1 MSDEQTT
8 ERDEQEQ
15 EQDEQRDD
23 EERDD
28 EKQASGD
35 SGDEEK
41 SDNEKLEEEYERAKQ
56 EVKDLE
62 DDPPQKL
69 EDWPKGKAMYETFG
83 GGDGEHGY
91 HEGPEMNLGPD
102 SLRHRDDGSVEVKGE
117 KVDNAEDYKGEPIP
131 GGPTDPDS
139 PNQDSDKAAPGDSS
153 TADEEG
159 SEEDAD
165 GSDDSDDER
174 AEGRGQSDES
184 GESGDER

>member
-15 EQDEQRDD
+15 DDQRDD

-28 EKQASGD
+28 EEQASSESGD
-35 SGDEEK
+35 GDDEKPDEEK
-41 SDNEKLEEEYERAKQ
+41 SENELLEEKYEQAKQ

-69 EDWPKGKAMYETFG
+69 EDWPTGKAMYETFG

-102 SLRHRDDGSVEVKGE
+102 SLRHFDDGSVEVKGE
-117 KVDNAEDYKGEPIP
+117 KVDDAEKYKGEPIP
-131 GGPTDPDS
+131 GGPTDPES
-139 PNQDSDKAAPGDSS
+139 ANQKSDKAAPEDSS

-165 GSDDSDDER
+165 GSDDEK
-174 AEGRGQSDES
+174 AEGRGQTDES
-184 GESGDER
+184 DD

>member
-15 EQDEQRDD
+15 DDQRDD

-28 EKQASGD
+28 EEQASSESGD
-35 SGDEEK
+35 GDDEKPDEEK
-41 SDNEKLEEEYERAKQ
+41 SENELLEEKYEQAKQ

-69 EDWPKGKAMYETFG
+69 EDWPTGKAMYETFG
-83 GGDGEHGY
+83 GGDGDHGY

-102 SLRHRDDGSVEVKGE
+102 SLRHFDDGSVEVKGE
-117 KVDNAEDYKGEPIP
+117 KVDDPDEFKGEPIP

-139 PNQDSDKAAPGDSS
+139 PNQDSDKASPEDSS

-165 GSDDSDDER
+165 GSDDEK
-174 AEGRGQSDES
+174 AEGRGQTDES
-184 GESGDER
+184 DD

>member
-15 EQDEQRDD
+15 DDQRDD

-28 EKQASGD
+28 EEQASSESGD
-35 SGDEEK
+35 GDDEKPDEEK
-41 SDNEKLEEEYERAKQ
+41 SENELLEEKYEQAKQ

-69 EDWPKGKAMYETFG
+69 EDWPTGKAMYETFG
-83 GGDGEHGY
+83 GGDGDHGY

-102 SLRHRDDGSVEVKGE
+102 SLRHFDDGSVEVKGE
-117 KVDNAEDYKGEPIP
+117 KVDDAEKYKGEPIP
-131 GGPTDPDS
+131 GGPTDPES
-139 PNQDSDKAAPGDSS
+139 ANQKSDKAAPEDSS

-165 GSDDSDDER
+165 GSDDEK
-174 AEGRGQSDES
+174 AEGRGQTDES
-184 GESGDER
+184 DD